1 MILLATRQSVLER
14 AGGVCE
20 CCMQRIDTLEL
31 HHIHYEVNVHGK
43 FYSVKGRETPDDL
56 EALCRDC
63 HYARHR
69 DINGDFW
76 LLQEEK
82 EAYWSTYYEA
92 EERF

>member
-1 MILLATRQSVLER
+1 MIPAATRKAVLER

-20 CCMQRIDTLEL
+20 DCMQQCSSLEL

-43 FYSVKGRETPDDL
+43 FYSVEGCETPDDL

-63 HYARHR
+63 HHARHR

-76 LLQEEK
+76 LLQDEK
-82 EAYWSTYYEA
+82 DAYWCRYYELL
-92 EERF
+92 